1 MRRSRPGSTG
11 EEAPRRHDPI
21 VEKIARRSDDK
32 HEASK
37 LGLLVPSGS
46 ILLNLACSNH
56 YRGAWELGRMVNL
69 IGDSNTGK
77 TYQAMEMLAQ
87 VCQDPNFEEYEL
99 IYDDAEHA
107 MSMDISSLFGKRLEK
122 RLKAPKYDSDEEPVP
137 SHTVEDFHCNVL
149 DALDRGPCI
158 YVLDSLDS
166 LTSEQDED
174 KIDEMREAREKGKEI
189 AGSYRMAKP
198 KKMSELLQDISAKLD
213 GTKSFL
219 LIISQTRD
227 NIQPGSFE
235 KKTRS
240 GGRALKFYASHEIWL
255 AVTGRIKAK
264 DRVVGSHLQA
274 KVTKNKLTGTF
285 RSVAYDMRHG
295 YGCDDIGACIDFL
308 AEEKIIKGGS
318 KGSKMVW
325 REYEATRAKLIQ
337 MIEDG
342 NREKLLF
349 RDTQEAWRE
358 IEESLRPNRK
368 SKYGE

>member
-1 MRRSRPGSTG
+1 MRRSTPGKES
-11 EEAPRRHDPI
+11 PRQDPI
-21 VEKIARRSDDK
+21 VGKVARRAEDK
-32 HEASK
+32 EESRK

-46 ILLNLACSNH
+46 VLLNLACSNH

-87 VCQDPNFEEYEL
+87 VCHDHNFDEYEL

-107 MSMDISSLFGKRLEK
+107 MSMDISGLFGKRLEK
-122 RLKAPKYDSDEEPVP
+122 RLKAPRYDEQDEPVP

-149 DALDRGPCI
+149 DALERGPCI

-174 KIDEMREAREKGKEI
+174 KIDEMREAREKGKEV

-198 KKMSELLQDISAKLD
+198 KKMSELLQDICAKLD
-213 GTKSFL
+213 GSKSFL

-255 AVTGRIKAK
+255 AVTGRIKA
-264 DRVVGSHLQA
+264 RERIVGSHLQA
-274 KVTKNKLTGTF
+274 KVTKNKLTGTY
-285 RSVAYDMRHG
+285 RSVAYDLRHG

-308 AEEKIIKGGS
+308 ADEKVIKGGG

-325 REYEATRAKLIQ
+325 REYEAARTKLIQ
-337 MIEDG
+337 LIEDD
-342 NREKLLF
+342 NREQVLF
-349 RDTQEAWRE
+349 RDAQNTWQD

-368 SKYGE
+368 SKYEED